1 MCKRNNSQFTYDYE
15 GDDPDLWT
23 PPRKKRRTK
32 TVQKL
37 THDVIIDLDT
47 GKLKCDDL
55 NQYLHLPTNPSLFHF
70 CHCTELHN
78 ETLS

>member
-32 TVQKL
+32 TVQRL
-37 THDVIIDLDT
+37 THDVIIDLDS
-47 GKLKCDDL
+47 GKLRC
-55 NQYLHLPTNPSLFHF
+55 
-70 CHCTELHN
+70 
-78 ETLS
+78 